1 MKDTDWTSATV
12 DALVTAYAQ
21 AAAEQGHYSEAGD
34 RKRANRRTD
43 TIAAIYRELRGRSD
57 DAKEAL
63 RPLLYDAN
71 EHVRLWAAAHAL
83 DFSPS
88 DGEPVLSEL
97 TNLRGLAG
105 LNAKMTL
112 REWRQ
117 GTLRFR

>member
-34 RKRANRRTD
+34 HKRANRRTA